1 MWWSSGPIEGLEVVV
16 LRRSVMNGRK
26 ARLSRVSSRALNSP
40 AAPTTGSLR
49 DSLDTSRRHDWTAPG
64 SYVLVHGVACSRCPT
79 TRSFGQVGSFAT
91 GGAAASEKSA
101 TRTPVTGPL
110 HANRAWR
117 WRTAFPPHAIFCVD
131 VFDPTQPNIR
141 KIFRPHV
148 QHRATLPFNHTL
160 GARWRTDDES
170 LLGED

>member
-1 MWWSSGPIEGLEVVV
+1 MWWSSGSIEGLEVVV

-40 AAPTTGSLR
+40 AAPTTGLLR

-64 SYVLVHGVACSRCPT
+64 SYVRVHGVACSRCPT

-101 TRTPVTGPL
+101 TRTPVTA
-110 HANRAWR
+110 HFT
-117 WRTAFPPHAIFCVD
+117 RTAPGVGVQPFLHTRFFARMCSTRPSLTSAKFPALTSNTAQLCRSTTRWGLDGGPMTT
-131 VFDPTQPNIR
+131 VF
-141 KIFRPHV
+141 
-148 QHRATLPFNHTL
+148 
-160 GARWRTDDES
+160 
-170 LLGED
+170 